1 MPLWPWEAATPS
13 SSMQKEDA
21 LLCHLW
27 PLSEYL
33 LCASDSIMSPKMV
46 TCFRMLLPKCDRQD
60 ISGIYGISRLHLPL
74 CRGQPRSLW
83 QASLT
88 LSDAQRQA
96 GGYVGRAAHLSGTSS
111 QTSRTLAMAF
121 CMPFYHSPAPKSW
134 RPAPSSTPAH
144 TVLPGRLISNR
155 PLGWKA
161 ASL

>member
-1 MPLWPWEAATPS
+1 MPPAPQQVPRMPLWPWEAATPS

-74 CRGQPRSLW
+74 CRAQPRSLW

-88 LSDAQRQA
+88 LSYAQRQA

-111 QTSRTLAMAF
+111 QTSRTLAWHFACHF
-121 CMPFYHSPAPKSW
+121 IIPQFPNLGDQHPP
-134 RPAPSSTPAH
+134 PHLFTPYSQD
-144 TVLPGRLISNR
+144 V
-155 PLGWKA
+155 
-161 ASL
+161 